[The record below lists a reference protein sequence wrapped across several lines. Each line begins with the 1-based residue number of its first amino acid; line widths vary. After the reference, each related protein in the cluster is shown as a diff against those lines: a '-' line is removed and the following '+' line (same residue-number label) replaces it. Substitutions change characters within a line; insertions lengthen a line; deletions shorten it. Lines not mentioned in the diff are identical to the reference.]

1 MAEGILGLGQG
12 QAGAL
17 NSDLIERLKAVDRKA
32 TVEPIEKKLE
42 KFESEKKVISDVTT
56 KVNELYDAV
65 KVFSLNQST
74 GTNAFQQKSANV
86 SGDGVVFD
94 SDDLSALKT
103 GSLRVK
109 VQKLAQ
115 KDVWQSNPISGSK
128 TDTVNAG
135 IITIKGTNIDTSKM
149 SYTELTEEINKISG
163 VQASL
168 VDSSDGKFRLAIKST
183 ETGTANKINFDSSS
197 GKISDGAAK
206 LFGNIAQ
213 KDVWQSRQFDGTTV
227 TKDSKINMG
236 NLTINGTSI
245 DTTNKSYSDLVTEI
259 NKISGVQAS
268 LVDSSDGKFK
278 LSIQSTET
286 GTANK
291 INFNTKDISG
301 NDLGVSSG
309 AAKLF
314 GNIAQKDEWQTAI
327 NVSKDQ
333 IVPAGKIT
341 INGKEIDTANKDYET
356 LINEINN
363 TADIG
368 VKASLV
374 DSSDGKFRLSIQST
388 QAGADKKIDFKD
400 SDGSISAGALAL
412 FGNNDKS
419 ALDNSLNV
427 VEAKD
432 NTIDGANN
440 VLKAQ
445 DNTIDG
451 ANNVLTAQDMQLK
464 ADGVD
469 YSSSSNT
476 VTIDGLKITATK
488 ETGDSTINIEND
500 TTTLS
505 AQMKNFADKFNEL
518 RATIENE
525 IYSADASVDDK
536 DALRNMLETVKS
548 VLFGSGNS
556 GDNSIFGY
564 GFTFDEKNGNL
575 NFNPKDFESAIKD
588 GTKDLEALFAGVD
601 EKKGIGTI
609 LDETISVSG
618 ITKSLIDYELNMLSR
633 EDALNKE
640 KEVAEASLDSK
651 YSIMSQ
657 QFAAYGIMINQMEA
671 SFSGLKMMIQQSMVS
686 K

>member
-1 MAEGILGLGQG
+1 MATGILGLGQG
-12 QAGAL
+12 QAASL
-17 NSDLIERLKAVDRKA
+17 NSDMLEKLKAVDRKA

-56 KVNELYDAV
+56 KVNELFDAV

-103 GSLRVK
+103 GSMRVQ

-135 IITIKGTNIDTSKM
+135 IITINGTNIDTSTM
-149 SYTELTEEINKISG
+149 SYTKLTEEINKISG

-213 KDVWQSRQFDGTTV
+213 KDEWQTTAINV
-227 TKDSKINMG
+227 SKDQNVDAGII
-236 NLTINGTSI
+236 TINGTNI
-245 DTTNKSYSDLVTEI
+245 DTSTMSYTKLTEEI

-268 LVDSSDGKFK
+268 LVGSDGNFK

-286 GTANK
+286 GAN
-291 INFNTKDISG
+291 
-301 NDLGVSSG
+301 
-309 AAKLF
+309 
-314 GNIAQKDEWQTAI
+314 
-327 NVSKDQ
+327 
-333 IVPAGKIT
+333 
-341 INGKEIDTANKDYET
+341 
-356 LINEINN
+356 
-363 TADIG
+363 
-368 VKASLV
+368 
-374 DSSDGKFRLSIQST
+374 
-388 QAGADKKIDFKD
+388 KKIDFKD
-400 SDGSISAGALAL
+400 SDGSISVGALAL
-412 FGNNDKS
+412 FGNSNKS

-445 DNTIDG
+445 DME
-451 ANNVLTAQDMQLK
+451 LT
-464 ADGVD
+464 ADGVN

-525 IYSADASVDDK
+525 IYSADASVDNK
-536 DALRNMLETVKS
+536 GALRDMLATVKNE
-548 VLFGSGNS
+548 LFGTGSGKQSIFDFGFSLDEKS
-556 GDNSIFGY
+556 GDIIFN
-564 GFTFDEKNGNL
+564 K
-575 NFNPKDFESAIKD
+575 KDFEASIKN
-588 GTKDLEALFAGVD
+588 GTADLEALFAGTAD
-601 EKKGIGTI
+601 KKGIATSM
-609 LDETISVSG
+609 DELISTNGV
-618 ITKSLIDYELNMLSR
+618 TKSLLDYEINMLER
-633 EDALNKE
+633 EERLKKDKE
-640 KEVAEASLDSK
+640 TAETTLDNK
-651 YSIMSQ
+651 YSLMAQ
-657 QFAAYGIMINQMEA
+657 QFASYGVMINQMES
-671 SFSGLKMMIQQSMVS
+671 SFSGLKMLILQSQAS
-686 K
+686 R

>member
-103 GSLRVK
+103 GSLRVEVK
-109 VQKLAQ
+109 ELAQ

-135 IITIKGTNIDTSKM
+135 IITINGTNIDTSKM
-149 SYTELTEEINKISG
+149 SYTKLTEEINKISG

-213 KDVWQSRQFDGTTV
+213 KD
-227 TKDSKINMG
+227 
-236 NLTINGTSI
+236 
-245 DTTNKSYSDLVTEI
+245 
-259 NKISGVQAS
+259 
-268 LVDSSDGKFK
+268 
-278 LSIQSTET
+278 
-286 GTANK
+286 
-291 INFNTKDISG
+291 
-301 NDLGVSSG
+301 
-309 AAKLF
+309 
-314 GNIAQKDEWQTAI
+314 EWQTAI

-333 IVPAGKIT
+333 FVNAGIIT

-388 QAGADKKIDFKD
+388 ETGADKKIDFKV
-400 SDGSISAGALAL
+400 SGGSISAGALAL

-427 VEAKD
+427 VEAK
-432 NTIDGANN
+432 
-440 VLKAQ
+440 

>member
-1 MAEGILGLGQG
+1 MANAVLGLGQG

-17 NSDLIERLKAVDRKA
+17 NSDLIEKLRAADRKSS
-32 TVEPIEKKLE
+32 VEPLEKKLE
-42 KFESEKKVISDVTT
+42 TFSKEKEVISNIGT
-56 KVNELYDAV
+56 KVDDFLKSLEI
-65 KVFSLNQST
+65 FSLNQSS
-74 GTNAFQQKSANV
+74 GVNSFNQKSANV
-86 SGDGVVFD
+86 MGEGVVFV
-94 SDDLSALKT
+94 SDDLSSLKA
-103 GSLRVK
+103 GSLSVK
-109 VQKLAQ
+109 VEQLAQ
-115 KDVWQSNPISGSK
+115 NDAWQTDIVSGSK
-128 TDTVNAG
+128 DQIVG
-135 IITIKGTNIDTSKM
+135 KGTLTINGKSINTDGMTYKK
-149 SYTELTEEINKISG
+149 LTEEINKISG

-168 VDSSDGKFRLAIKST
+168 VDSSSGGFRLSIK
-183 ETGTANKINFDSSS
+183 
-197 GKISDGAAK
+197 
-206 LFGNIAQ
+206 
-213 KDVWQSRQFDGTTV
+213 
-227 TKDSKINMG
+227 
-236 NLTINGTSI
+236 
-245 DTTNKSYSDLVTEI
+245 
-259 NKISGVQAS
+259 
-268 LVDSSDGKFK
+268 
-278 LSIQSTET
+278 STET

-388 QAGADKKIDFKD
+388 ETGADKKIDFKV
-400 SDGSISAGALAL
+400 SGGSISAGALAL
-412 FGNNDKS
+412 FGNSDKS

-432 NTIDGANN
+432 NTIYSSNN
-440 VLKAQ
+440 VLK
-445 DNTIDG
+445 
-451 ANNVLTAQDMQLK
+451 AQDMQLK

>member
-17 NSDLIERLKAVDRKA
+17 NSDLIEKLRAVDRKA

-103 GSLRVK
+103 GSMRVK
-109 VQKLAQ
+109 VEKLAQ

-135 IITIKGTNIDTSKM
+135 IITINGTNIDTSKM
-149 SYTELTEEINKISG
+149 SYTKLTEEINKIGG

-213 KDVWQSRQFDGTTV
+213 KDEWQTAIN
-227 TKDSKINMG
+227 DSKDQIEDAG
-236 NLTINGTSI
+236 KITINGKEIETEGKTF
-245 DTTNKSYSDLVTEI
+245 DDLIAEI
-259 NKISGVQAS
+259 NTSNIGVKAS
-268 LVDSSDGKFK
+268 LVGSDGNFK

-286 GTANK
+286 G
-291 INFNTKDISG
+291 
-301 NDLGVSSG
+301 
-309 AAKLF
+309 
-314 GNIAQKDEWQTAI
+314 
-327 NVSKDQ
+327 
-333 IVPAGKIT
+333 
-341 INGKEIDTANKDYET
+341 
-356 LINEINN
+356 
-363 TADIG
+363 
-368 VKASLV
+368 
-374 DSSDGKFRLSIQST
+374 
-388 QAGADKKIDFKD
+388 ADKKIDFTD
-400 SDGSISAGALAL
+400 SSSGIISAGALAL
-412 FGNNDKS
+412 FGNSDKS

-432 NTIDGANN
+432 NTIDSANN

-445 DNTIDG
+445 D
-451 ANNVLTAQDMQLK
+451 MQLT

>member
-12 QAGAL
+12 QAASL
-17 NSDLIERLKAVDRKA
+17 NSDMLEKLKAVDRKA

-56 KVNELYDAV
+56 KVNELFDAV

-103 GSLRVK
+103 GSMRVQ

-135 IITIKGTNIDTSKM
+135 IITINGTNIDTSTM
-149 SYTELTEEINKISG
+149 SYTKLTEEINKISG

-213 KDVWQSRQFDGTTV
+213 KDEWQSNPISGSKTDTV
-227 TKDSKINMG
+227 NAGII
-236 NLTINGTSI
+236 TINGTNI
-245 DTTNKSYSDLVTEI
+245 DTSTMSYTKLTEEI

-268 LVDSSDGKFK
+268 LVDSSDGTFR
-278 LSIQSTET
+278 LSVKSTET

-314 GNIAQKDEWQTAI
+314 G
-327 NVSKDQ
+327 
-333 IVPAGKIT
+333 
-341 INGKEIDTANKDYET
+341 
-356 LINEINN
+356 
-363 TADIG
+363 
-368 VKASLV
+368 
-374 DSSDGKFRLSIQST
+374 
-388 QAGADKKIDFKD
+388 
-400 SDGSISAGALAL
+400 DGSALS
-412 FGNNDKS
+412 D
-419 ALDNSLNV
+419 SL
-427 VEAKD
+427 
-432 NTIDGANN
+432 N

-445 DNTIDG
+445 DME
-451 ANNVLTAQDMQLK
+451 LTADR
-464 ADGVD
+464 VN

-525 IYSADASVDDK
+525 IYSADASVDNK
-536 DALRNMLETVKS
+536 GALRDMLATIKNE
-548 VLFGSGNS
+548 LFGTGS
-556 GDNSIFGY
+556 GDKSIFSF
-564 GFTFDEKNGNL
+564 GFSLDEKSGDIL
-575 NFNPKDFESAIKD
+575 FNQKDFEASIKN
-588 GTKDLEALFAGVD
+588 GTADLEALFAGTAD
-601 EKKGIGTI
+601 KKGIATSM
-609 LDETISVSG
+609 DELISTNGV
-618 ITKSLIDYELNMLSR
+618 TKSLLDYEINMLER
-633 EDALNKE
+633 EERLKKDKE
-640 KEVAEASLDSK
+640 AAETTLDNK
-651 YSIMSQ
+651 YSQMAQ
-657 QFAAYGIMINQMEA
+657 QFATYGVMINQMES
-671 SFSGLKMMIQQSMVS
+671 SFSGLKMLILQSQAS
-686 K
+686 R